1 MTPDAELMVRL
12 HCTNRH
18 VAAVT
23 VESSRRVLPTKLV
36 RDRPPA
42 EVAQLVPQLFS
53 ICSRAQ
59 GAAAAGALDA
69 AQGREPDSDLIERRC
84 TAVALEALQE
94 TLWRLLVD
102 WPEALDESPLLTPLR
117 TVRQAATEVERGH
130 LPIDALLAA
139 IDSVTAEHVYGQS
152 STSWLAQPPASLECW
167 IATAGT
173 LPARLLRRLL
183 ADAPEL
189 GRSEVPLMPPATL
202 AALESALL
210 PYLQRDAA
218 YALAPHW
225 DGVPVETGAL
235 ARHARHP
242 LVAAIVARDG
252 RTAAARFIARLVEL
266 GELIGSLRAQPD
278 PATVRQHALSTGEG
292 IGLAETARGLLLHRA
307 RVEDGRVVDFQ
318 IVAPTE
324 WNFHPEGGLRSLT
337 GRAAYDDRRLES
349 EARLVVRSLDPCVAC
364 RVAIVHETAH
374 A

>member
-1 MTPDAELMVRL
+1 MTPDAVLTVRL
-12 HCTNRH
+12 HCTNRQ

-23 VESSRRVLPTKLV
+23 VESSRRALPPKLV

-42 EVAQLVPQLFS
+42 EVAQLVPQLYS

-59 GAAAAGALDA
+59 GAAAAGALEA
-69 AQGREPDSDLIERRC
+69 AQGLDPDDDIVERRC
-84 TAVALEALQE
+84 TAVSLEALQE
-94 TLWRLLVD
+94 TLWRLLID
-102 WPEALDESPLLTPLR
+102 WPEALDEPPLVMPLR
-117 TVRQAATEVERGH
+117 VVRQAAAEVERRH
-130 LPIDALLAA
+130 LTIDALLTA
-139 IDSVTAEHVYGQS
+139 IERVAAEHVYGQS
-152 STSWLAQPPASLECW
+152 IADWLDQDLASLRQW
-167 IATAGT
+167 IEAGDT
-173 LPARLLRRLL
+173 LPARLLRRLQT
-183 ADAPEL
+183 DAPGL

-202 AALESALL
+202 AALETALL

-218 YALAPHW
+218 YPLAPHW

-235 ARHARHP
+235 ARRADHP
-242 LVAAIVARDG
+242 LVSAFVAHEG

-266 GELIGSLRAQPD
+266 GVLIDSLRLAPN
-278 PATVRQHALSTGEG
+278 PTTVRQHTLHTGEG

-307 RVEDGRVVDFQ
+307 RVDDGRVVDFQ

-337 GRAAYDDRRLES
+337 GRAADDERRLES

-364 RVAIVHETAH
+364 RLEIVHEIAH